1 MNLIATKKIF
11 PKAQRIREL
20 MLVIAIAF
28 LNIIFSIRNNAHNFL
43 EGIFF
48 SRITSQVNSSQW
60 VSSWQG
66 QAMIGLESD
75 KDDLG
80 SSYIRVQLYI
90 CCPAVSGQ
98 NSGSWRAH
106 AWKGLV
112 FDVTVVLSVFFL
124 IDALGSTGAIINTTL
139 KPLPPLSSSRPDRCF
154 NDHRHLFVRP
164 FLFWN

>member
-1 MNLIATKKIF
+1 MSKCDDTFITIAFQKKCEFDRHKKIF

-60 VSSWQG
+60 VSSWQD

-75 KDDLG
+75 KDDLC

-112 FDVTVVLSVFFL
+112 FDVTVVLSGFFL
-124 IDALGSTGAIINTTL
+124 IDASKYRSYYQHNVETTPPAIL
-139 KPLPPLSSSRPDRCF
+139 L
-154 NDHRHLFVRP
+154 
-164 FLFWN
+164 